1 MILPRFKLLFG
12 VILMVIAAF
21 LPTVFLQDIL
31 VSTTDTTVLGFEVS
45 GVLVQFVVILLGAIG
60 FSFVKGVIKEGVFR
74 QKKKKSRYR

>member
-1 MILPRFKLLFG
+1 
-12 VILMVIAAF
+12 MVIAAS

-60 FSFVKGVIKEGVFR
+60 FSFIKGVIKEGVFR
-74 QKKKKSRYR
+74 QKKKKSRFR